1 MYVCVATY
9 TPVLTRVHTFVILS
23 IKSTMLKILYKT
35 HQSQTPLHYVRD
47 KGLGGFTLVSRSQPL
62 PL

>member
-47 KGLGGFTLVSRSQPL
+47 KGLGGFTLH
-62 PL
+62 